1 MLGCAVYGRPSP
13 SYSRVPALRG
23 EVGVWRGK
31 FNFEINYLGGIIR
44 QRRKCNA
51 AKRETKNDASRNKCE
66 SWARGDATAKS
77 APFKQRKARNPE
89 MQRNSS
95 GCSGRGVPPVPHFLI
110 EIIVLVTR

>member
-1 MLGCAVYGRPSP
+1 MLGGAVHGRTQLSC
-13 SYSRVPALRG
+13 SRVPALRG

-77 APFKQRKARNPE
+77 APFKQREARNPE

-95 GCSGRGVPPVPHFLI
+95 GCSGRGVPRVPRFLI
-110 EIIVLVTR
+110 DVIALVTR